1 VVWAPL
7 RGVVRNINLDRG
19 FSTTVRGYGG
29 DAEGLWSYGATL
41 LQPGVRESMADT
53 YLSLR
58 VHLVWATK
66 NRRPWLDP
74 EWRSRL
80 FASVAAVVARQGG
93 ELLCAG
99 GTRDH
104 IHLYL
109 EPPST
114 LALSDLV
121 ASIKTTTTKW
131 IHGTFAHRRDFRWQ
145 HGYGAFSVT
154 PFEDS
159 YIRDYIRN
167 QEIHHREERFA
178 NEYTSLLQRH
188 GVIFDRRT

>member
-1 VVWAPL
+1 
-7 RGVVRNINLDRG
+7 
-19 FSTTVRGYGG
+19 
-29 DAEGLWSYGATL
+29 
-41 LQPGVRESMADT
+41 MADT

-66 NRRPWLDP
+66 NRKPWLDP
-74 EWRSRL
+74 EWRPRL
-80 FASVAAVVARQGG
+80 FACAAAVLERRNGK
-93 ELLCAG
+93 LLCAG

-114 LALSDLV
+114 LALSELV
-121 ASIKTTTTKW
+121 SSIKTTTSKW
-131 IHGTFAHRRDFRWQ
+131 IHDTFPHRHEFKWQ

-159 YIRDYIRN
+159 QIREYIRN
-167 QEIHHREERFA
+167 QETHHREHRFTR
-178 NEYTSLLQRH
+178 EYLSLLDRH
-188 GVIFDRRT
+188 GVIHDPAHILD